1 MKLFQLNL
9 YPGLVHSILWQLRD
23 PQIQKDRLRFKFNL
37 ERLGFL
43 LAAELAKTLAVKQV
57 EVQTVLGTTKI
68 EVLQQPPVLVTVLR
82 AGLAF
87 YQGFANAF
95 DQADSGF
102 IGAYR
107 VEGDSATELEI
118 RMNYAALPDLTGR
131 DLILIDPMLATGG
144 SLLKV
149 WHLIASQAKPRTV
162 HVAAAIAAPEG
173 VDALRQQL
181 PEDSYL
187 WLGALDQQLNEQA
200 YIVPGL
206 GDAGD
211 LCFGPKL

>member
-1 MKLFQLNL
+1 MNVFQLNSS
-9 YPGLVHSILWQLRD
+9 PGLVHQILLQLRD
-23 PQIQKDRLRFKFNL
+23 PKIQKDRLRFKFNL

-43 LAAELAKTLAVKQV
+43 LAAELAKTLPVHHV
-57 EVQTVLGTTKI
+57 EVQTVLGTTEI
-68 EVLQQPPVLVTVLR
+68 AVPMQPPVLVTILR

-95 DQADSGF
+95 DDADSGF

-107 VEGDSATELEI
+107 VEGESAEQLE
-118 RMNYAALPDLTGR
+118 
-131 DLILIDPMLATGG
+131 ILIDPMLATGG

-149 WHLIASQAKPRTV
+149 WQLITSQATPRSV

-173 VDALRQQL
+173 VAALEQHL
-181 PEDSYL
+181 PGNSYL
-187 WLGALDQQLNEQA
+187 WLGALDQELNEQA

>member
-9 YPGLVHSILWQLRD
+9 YPGLVHSVLVQLRD

-43 LAAELAKTLAVKQV
+43 LSAEIAKSLPVKPV
-57 EVQTVLGTTKI
+57 EVQTVLGSTTVPALK
-68 EVLQQPPVLVTVLR
+68 QAPVLVTILR

-95 DQADSGF
+95 DDADSGF

-107 VEGDSATELEI
+107 VEDNTAEQLEI
-118 RMNYAALPDLTGR
+118 RMNYAALPELTGR

-149 WHLIASQAKPRTV
+149 WELIASQASPRSV

-173 VDALRQQL
+173 VEALRQHL

-211 LCFGPKL
+211 LCFGPKI